1 MKKIFTF
8 VSAALV
14 AMAANAQVESWDASS
29 ADIATATA
37 NPTELTSDNIIVVPA
52 DVKVYPMGTYD
63 AGGTDVTAVAGA
75 THSLKSYQVTAST
88 ANVDMKFISTP
99 NSDAAADEA
108 IQLKG
113 GGNMALNTDVCNP
126 KFEQYIQAR
135 NGNPSFLI
143 KDYYELNSNGDET
156 HRISETYYQIGGE
169 LPSKGAFVEFTT
181 KSAGEL
187 KVAVFVNKGNH
198 NLYIVDEATK
208 ALIPNANIK
217 VGFYYQ
223 NNGFTFDDNGT
234 TVSFV
239 EGTMADDYILQHT
252 NGYSQNRP
260 AIGYVTFNAEA
271 GKKYMLF
278 CPKSQ
283 VGLYGFSFDTTAGI
297 ADLAVAK
304 KVNADAPIYNLAGQ
318 KVGKNF
324 KGVVIQ
330 NGKKFIQK

>member
-1 MKKIFTF
+1 MKKIFTL
-8 VSAALV
+8 VSAAIV
-14 AMAANAQVESWDASS
+14 AIGAHAQVESWDASS

-37 NPTELTSDNIIVVPA
+37 NPTEMTSDNIIVVPA
-52 DVKVYPMGTYD
+52 TVKVYPKGTYESG
-63 AGGTDVTAVAGA
+63 AADVTFIEGA
-75 THSLKSYQVTAST
+75 SHSLLSYQVTGST
-88 ANVDMKFISTP
+88 ANVDMKFVSTP
-99 NSDAAADEA
+99 NSDAKPEEA

-113 GGNMALNTDVCNP
+113 TGNMALNTDVCNP
-126 KFEQYIQAR
+126 KFEQYIQAK
-135 NGNPSFLI
+135 NGNPSSSI
-143 KDYYELNSNGDET
+143 KDYWELTDNGES
-156 HRISETYYQIGGE
+156 HRITETTYEVGGE
-169 LPSKGAFVEFTT
+169 LPSKGAYVEFAT

-187 KVAVFVNKGNH
+187 KAAVFVNKGNH
-198 NLYIVDEATK
+198 ALYIVDETTK